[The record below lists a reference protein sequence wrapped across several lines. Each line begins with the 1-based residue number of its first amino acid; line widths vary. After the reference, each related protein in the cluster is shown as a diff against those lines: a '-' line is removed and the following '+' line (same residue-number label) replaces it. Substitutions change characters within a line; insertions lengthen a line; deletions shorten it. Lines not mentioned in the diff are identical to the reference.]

1 LVEATTDAGL
11 VDMPRADELLGS
23 VVDFLRQQVMAE
35 TTGRTQFLA
44 RVASNSLD
52 IVQRE
57 MALGSAAAAQELSRL
72 QNLLN
77 STSGD
82 LIDLRWQLV
91 KALREGAMDLNVD
104 GLTEHLR
111 ASIVNQI
118 NIDQP
123 RYPGLATALNG
134 GVGV

>member
-1 LVEATTDAGL
+1 
-11 VDMPRADELLGS
+11 
-23 VVDFLRQQVMAE
+23 
-35 TTGRTQFLA
+35 
-44 RVASNSLD
+44 
-52 IVQRE
+52 
-57 MALGSAAAAQELSRL
+57 
-72 QNLLN
+72 
-77 STSGD
+77 
-82 LIDLRWQLV
+82 LV

-123 RYPGLATALNG
+123 RYSGLATAING